1 MAHNL
6 NTNKKT
12 GKVAFASGN
21 GLVAWH
27 GLGQVV
33 DGAMTSEQAMR
44 LAQLDFDVLKAP
56 VLLEGKGSFNSIVP
70 NHFVT
75 LRNDTNETFG
85 VVGNQYEIVQNRE
98 AFAFFDNIVGEG
110 AAFYETAGALGN
122 GQKIFITAKMPND
135 IIRIGGTDDVTEMFV
150 VLTSSHDGSGSIIA
164 MVTPIR
170 VVCQNTLNAALANC
184 VNKVKI
190 RHTQNAHKALEQAH
204 EVLGIT
210 HILTQE
216 LNECFNFLAKKKV
229 TDAQVSQLVTEI
241 FPTGSKKEDGEE
253 NKRIISIRDNFF
265 KGYNSGVGQE
275 LIRGTAWGVYNGVT
289 HYLDHA
295 KEYKNEST
303 MFESLMGGESFKT
316 AQRAL
321 DLLIAL

>member
-6 NTNKKT
+6 AKDKKS

-21 GLVAWH
+21 GQVAWH

-33 DGAMTSEQAMR
+33 DGSMTAEQAIE
-44 LAQLDFDVLKAP
+44 LACLNYEVVKTP
-56 VLLEGKGSFNSIVP
+56 VLVSLDNKIVEVP
-70 NHFVT
+70 NQFAT
-75 LRNDTNETFG
+75 LRNDTKEVFG
-85 VVGNQYEIVQNRE
+85 VVGKQYEIVQNRE

-110 AAFYETAGALGN
+110 AAIYETAGALGM
-122 GQKIFITAKMPND
+122 GQKIFVSAKMPND
-135 IIRIGGTDDVTEMFV
+135 IIRINGSEDITEMYV

-170 VVCQNTLNAALANC
+170 VVCQNTLNAALKGSE
-184 VNKVKI
+184 NKVKI
-190 RHTQNAHKALEQAH
+190 RHTQNAHAALAQAH

-210 HILTQE
+210 HILTTE
-216 LNECFNFLAKKKV
+216 LSECFNMLAKKR
-229 TDAQVSQLVTEI
+229 VSNKQAAELVEAI
-241 FPTGSKKEDGEE
+241 FPSGGKKENGEE
-253 NKRIISIRDNFF
+253 GKRITAIRDNF
-265 KGYNSGVGQE
+265 YNAYYNGIGQE
-275 LIRGTAWGVYNGVT
+275 KIVGTGWGFYNGIT

-316 AQRAL
+316 TQKAL